1 MVSGAHSPNLVFG
14 NAAVVHL
21 SEVHAVKQL
30 VPVQTIR
37 GGSHGAVGSV
47 RPKRKIGGIVEKRPA
62 AHPLNLVVSMLPT
75 PVARPWAVRTFML
88 IGVKLRRNRRRKRR
102 SALHSW
108 SAGRRF
114 HHTVN
119 GLRGSQSQPS
129 GQRRRNCTHV
139 RIRCKLSS
147 TVRVDQPPPQASPP
161 SDRPLSANLVD
172 RMQRYWDATNY
183 LTAAQFYLKDN
194 PLLRR
199 PLSTEDF
206 KPRLLGHLGH
216 IARAEFHLPPFE

>member
-1 MVSGAHSPNLVFG
+1 MFAFDV
-14 NAAVVHL
+14 
-21 SEVHAVKQL
+21 
-30 VPVQTIR
+30 
-37 GGSHGAVGSV
+37 
-47 RPKRKIGGIVEKRPA
+47 
-62 AHPLNLVVSMLPT
+62 
-75 PVARPWAVRTFML
+75 
-88 IGVKLRRNRRRKRR
+88 
-102 SALHSW
+102 
-108 SAGRRF
+108 
-114 HHTVN
+114 
-119 GLRGSQSQPS
+119 
-129 GQRRRNCTHV
+129 
-139 RIRCKLSS
+139 KLSS

-216 IARAEFHLPPFE
+216 IARAKFHLPPLNRLITERDISVIVVIGPGHGGPRAMPMPISRAATPPCAMR

>member
-1 MVSGAHSPNLVFG
+1 MFAFDV
-14 NAAVVHL
+14 
-21 SEVHAVKQL
+21 
-30 VPVQTIR
+30 
-37 GGSHGAVGSV
+37 
-47 RPKRKIGGIVEKRPA
+47 
-62 AHPLNLVVSMLPT
+62 
-75 PVARPWAVRTFML
+75 
-88 IGVKLRRNRRRKRR
+88 
-102 SALHSW
+102 
-108 SAGRRF
+108 
-114 HHTVN
+114 
-119 GLRGSQSQPS
+119 
-129 GQRRRNCTHV
+129 
-139 RIRCKLSS
+139 KLSS

-216 IARAEFHLPPFE
+216 IARAKFHLPPFELADHRKGHQCHRGHRPRPRRSAGNANAYLEGSYSSVRHAVTQDEAGMLQLFGDFSAPGGVPSHMSAHLPGSIHEGGELGYSLLHAYGG